1 MVARPGGEPLWH
13 VIDDPAIFAST
24 RVHDRK
30 SSLYRR
36 LPGTF
41 QRVLGLLARRADKRS
56 SNGAMDKTGR
66 AVISGSR
73 LFNTVFGLPRNEE
86 NITRSL
92 GTFQSGSPPGEAT
105 IDRRGTEEP
114 RLSIRQLPD

>member
-1 MVARPGGEPLWH
+1 M
-13 VIDDPAIFAST
+13 
-24 RVHDRK
+24 
-30 SSLYRR
+30 
-36 LPGTF
+36 
-41 QRVLGLLARRADKRS
+41 LGLLARRADERS

-73 LFNTVFGLPRNEE
+73 LFNIGFGLPRNEE

-114 RLSIRQLPD
+114 RFSIRQLPGSCQTRLNYLSASRLDLSLARARDLPTFICIV